1 MPKIRKPASIEKG
14 LEEVIQILTED
25 EIVNS
30 IGKSSSYLRKCSDPE
45 QNYWIN
51 HDEFFKLDQACIKK
65 NKAPPLLDVYEYMVS
80 KEMGSIDF
88 GKIESLDEV
97 LVRFN
102 ILHGKLIEKIK
113 EAQDPKSDKGS
124 EISDIE
130 KKDILKAVRDLENK
144 ILKVKTIIDK

>member
-1 MPKIRKPASIEKG
+1 MI
-14 LEEVIQILTED
+14 
-25 EIVNS
+25 
-30 IGKSSSYLRKCSDPE
+30 
-45 QNYWIN
+45 
-51 HDEFFKLDQACIKK
+51 
-65 NKAPPLLDVYEYMVS
+65 S
-80 KEMGSIDF
+80 KEMDLIDF

-113 EAQDPKSDKGS
+113 EAQDPKSDKGQ
-124 EISDIE
+124 EISDLE